1 MHLEIF
7 CLVWLDSG
15 LSSKDGRETEQ
26 KLRSIINHLK
36 KFQDVEQ
43 CRNYVNERSSK
54 ERVVMVVSG
63 QLGRK
68 IVPTIHSLRQVISIY
83 VYCFDKKRNE
93 EWACKY
99 AKAVVTELHEL
110 ISLIKVDHKIQKTI
124 EEPLS
129 INIFTTGG
137 DPGKSTISLNGEFAF
152 SQVLIDCLIRLPY
165 TEDDRRELIS
175 LCKEQYKGNSVE
187 LSNIRAFRENYS
199 SEKALWWYSKEM
211 FFYKTLNAALRKR
224 DIHTI
229 FLFRKY
235 ITDIQNQLR
244 NYQAKNFIRVYRS
257 QMISSNELDILKQCR
272 GQFISVNS
280 FFSTSM
286 DKQQALSFL
295 RAPDATSN
303 LERVLFVIDADPK
316 LAVAKP
322 FAAISEYCEYRDES
336 EVLFMLGSIFRL
348 DSIERNSHSQVWIVQ
363 MALCDN
369 DEHHLKQVLMDIREQ
384 FVHKETNLQTLGKL
398 LWEMGRPDLAE
409 RYFIRM
415 LEQLPPD
422 NSTCIDLYQNLGTL
436 ASNAG
441 QLDKSMKWRQK
452 AIELRKQVQFS
463 SSSISKPKNAIGNV
477 LGGYGDRVRY
487 GYGCEVVPL
496 RGSSIDIHPNAQWQQ
511 NGLTVAGGN
520 GLDNQ
525 THQLSNPYGLHVDEQ
540 AVYVADRL
548 NHRIVEWKLD
558 ATSVQVVAGENG
570 QGRGAHQLSN
580 PLDVIVDK
588 ETDSLIISDSSNRRV
603 VRWPRRDGAHG
614 ETIISKID
622 CVGLTMDENG
632 YLYVTDIEND
642 EVRRYRIGE
651 SKGTLVAGGNG
662 SGNRLDQLSC
672 PQYVFVDR
680 EHSLYISD
688 WENHRVMKWV
698 EGEKQGTVVAGAQGK
713 GNDLTQLS
721 SPAGIVV
728 DQIGTVYVAD
738 RGNDRI
744 MRWSNG
750 ATQGT
755 VVVGGNGRGKGSSQL
770 NGPIGLSFDRDGN
783 LYVVDLGNDRVQ
795 KFSIDSNT

>member
-1 MHLEIF
+1 
-7 CLVWLDSG
+7 
-15 LSSKDGRETEQ
+15 
-26 KLRSIINHLK
+26 
-36 KFQDVEQ
+36 
-43 CRNYVNERSSK
+43 
-54 ERVVMVVSG
+54 MVVSG

-99 AKAVVTELHEL
+99 AKVKAVVTELHEL

-199 SEKALWWYSKEM
+199 SEKALW
-211 FFYKTLNAALRKR
+211 
-224 DIHTI
+224 
-229 FLFRKY
+229 
-235 ITDIQNQLR
+235 
-244 NYQAKNFIRVYRS
+244 
-257 QMISSNELDILKQCR
+257 C
-272 GQFISVNS
+272 
-280 FFSTSM
+280 M

-463 SSSISKPKNAIGNV
+463 SSSISKPKNAI
-477 LGGYGDRVRY
+477 
-487 GYGCEVVPL
+487 VVPL